1 MGFFFPVFFL
11 TVMEWVAFVSLDSVF
26 GTRGVIW
33 WLPGGYSLGMWWESG
48 LGLVGVCG
56 FGVFLWTLTPVR
68 LGAGTRGLALG
79 A

>member
-1 MGFFFPVFFL
+1 MFLL

-48 LGLVGVCG
+48 LGVMGVLGMVVFPMDFDSGVVGCWDT
-56 FGVFLWTLTPVR
+56 WTGP
-68 LGAGTRGLALG
+68 RGLT
-79 A
+79 